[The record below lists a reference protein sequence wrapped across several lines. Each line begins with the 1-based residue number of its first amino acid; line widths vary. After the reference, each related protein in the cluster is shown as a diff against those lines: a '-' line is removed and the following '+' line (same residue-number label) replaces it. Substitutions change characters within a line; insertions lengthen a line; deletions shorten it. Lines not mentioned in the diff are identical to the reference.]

1 MKQLEKAAPELDKQ
15 CTNEVR
21 RITRL
26 ILDGAYRN
34 ENFDAKT
41 ICSHFF
47 EREDHSLPV
56 FSREE
61 KAEYESWD
69 AALMTGQRENAT
81 SP

>member
-1 MKQLEKAAPELDKQ
+1 MPRQ
-15 CTNEVR
+15 
-21 RITRL
+21 
-26 ILDGAYRN
+26 YS
-34 ENFDAKT
+34 
-41 ICSHFF
+41 SHFF

-69 AALMTGQRENAT
+69 AALMTRQRENAT

>member
-1 MKQLEKAAPELDKQ
+1 MEHID
-15 CTNEVR
+15 
-21 RITRL
+21 TRTSMPRL
-26 ILDGAYRN
+26 A
-34 ENFDAKT
+34 ET

-69 AALMTGQRENAT
+69 AALVTRQRENAT